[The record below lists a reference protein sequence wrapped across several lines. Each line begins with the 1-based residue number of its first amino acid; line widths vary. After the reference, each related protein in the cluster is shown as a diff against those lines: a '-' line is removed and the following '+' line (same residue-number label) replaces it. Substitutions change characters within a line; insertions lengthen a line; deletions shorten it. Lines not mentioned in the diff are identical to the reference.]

1 MEAVQQNHSVC
12 RGYCGVMLRSRSGGF
27 FRRGFMLGNVEVIL
41 ARPRGFCAGVERA
54 VRTLESVASRYA
66 GTREVYALHEIVH
79 NLHVV
84 NSFKKMGVKFVSAL
98 HEVPEGAVLVF
109 SAHGV
114 SQQVKEESRRKGLT
128 VVDATCPLV
137 TKVHLEIQRYD
148 KSGYQVILVGHK
160 GHREV
165 EGSMGQVSNPVVLV
179 QNVQDVQSIKIPSA
193 AKLAYVTQTTLSM
206 DDTAEII
213 SALKLRFPRIVGP
226 DLRDICYA
234 TQNRQTAVK
243 AMSQMVD
250 VVLAIGS
257 KNSSNS
263 NRLLDLAKAQNAR
276 AYLID
281 SYRNIDLE
289 WLIGARRIGITAG
302 ASAPEIL
309 VQEVIDYLG
318 LHANLKV
325 RTMDGVSE
333 NITFKLPELD

>member
-1 MEAVQQNHSVC
+1 
-12 RGYCGVMLRSRSGGF
+12 
-27 FRRGFMLGNVEVIL
+27 MLGNVEVIL

-54 VRTLESVASRYA
+54 VRTLEGVAYKYA
-66 GTREVYALHEIVH
+66 GTRAVYALHQIVH

-84 NSFKKMGVKFVSAL
+84 DSFKKMGVKFVSTL
-98 HEVPEGAVLVF
+98 DEVPEGAVLVL

-114 SQQVKEESRRKGLT
+114 SQQIREESMRKGLT

-165 EGSMGQVSNPVVLV
+165 EGSMGQISNPVILV
-179 QNVQDVQSIKIPSA
+179 QSVQDVQNIQVPSA
-193 AKLAYVTQTTLSM
+193 TKLAYVTQTTLSI
-206 DDTAEII
+206 DDTADII
-213 SALKLRFPRIVGP
+213 NALKLRFPEIVGP
-226 DLRDICYA
+226 NLRDICYA
-234 TQNRQTAVK
+234 THNRQVAVGS
-243 AMSQMVD
+243 MSKMVD
-250 VVLAIGS
+250 VVLVIGS

-263 NRLLDLAKAQNAR
+263 NRLLDLAKSRNVR

-281 SYRNIDLE
+281 SCRDIDLK
-289 WLIGARRIGITAG
+289 WLVGTHKIGITAG

-309 VQEVIDYLG
+309 VQEVVDYLG

-325 RTMDGVSE
+325 HTMDGVSE

>member
-1 MEAVQQNHSVC
+1 
-12 RGYCGVMLRSRSGGF
+12 
-27 FRRGFMLGNVEVIL
+27 
-41 ARPRGFCAGVERA
+41 
-54 VRTLESVASRYA
+54 
-66 GTREVYALHEIVH
+66 
-79 NLHVV
+79 
-84 NSFKKMGVKFVSAL
+84 
-98 HEVPEGAVLVF
+98 
-109 SAHGV
+109 
-114 SQQVKEESRRKGLT
+114 
-128 VVDATCPLV
+128 
-137 TKVHLEIQRYD
+137 
-148 KSGYQVILVGHK
+148 
-160 GHREV
+160 
-165 EGSMGQVSNPVVLV
+165 
-179 QNVQDVQSIKIPSA
+179 
-193 AKLAYVTQTTLSM
+193 M